1 MALMFSEAD
10 FVPLNE
16 RYSMAKPFATARGD
30 YQTAL
35 AVGPTGWTF
44 PLYVQ
49 ARTLQGTLDAVLARI
64 DCYEESLRRLGLP
77 KAKGRGR

>member
-44 PLYVQ
+44 PLYVK
-49 ARTLQGTLDAVLARI
+49 ARTLPGCLDAVLDRI
-64 DCYEESLRRLGLP
+64 KRYEESLDRLGI
-77 KAKGRGR
+77 AR